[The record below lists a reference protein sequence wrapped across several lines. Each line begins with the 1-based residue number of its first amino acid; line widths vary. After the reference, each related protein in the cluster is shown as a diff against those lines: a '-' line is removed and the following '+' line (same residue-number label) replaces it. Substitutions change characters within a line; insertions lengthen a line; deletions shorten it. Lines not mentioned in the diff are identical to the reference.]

1 MKDDREKEG
10 RGMKNVELLEL
21 TAEELGG
28 HEPEFVT
35 AVTPSR

>member
-1 MKDDREKEG
+1 MQVGVKIASTR
-10 RGMKNVELLEL
+10 
-21 TAEELGG
+21 LGG